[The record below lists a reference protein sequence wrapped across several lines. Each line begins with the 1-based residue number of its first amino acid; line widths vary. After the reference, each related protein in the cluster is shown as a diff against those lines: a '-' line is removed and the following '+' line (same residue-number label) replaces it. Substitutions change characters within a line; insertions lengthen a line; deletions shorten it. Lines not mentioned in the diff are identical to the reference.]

1 MFMYLWSFWSY
12 GVKQDEENIEK
23 QEQTWTRQKR
33 IPFCDKKSKINES
46 TLNAAD

>member
-1 MFMYLWSFWSY
+1 MYLWSFWSY

-23 QEQTWTRQKR
+23 QEQTWTQQKR
-33 IPFCDKKSKINES
+33 VPFRDKKSKINDS

>member
-12 GVKQDEENIEK
+12 GVKQDEENVEK
-23 QEQTWTRQKR
+23 QEQTSIQQKR
-33 IPFCDKKSKINES
+33 VPFCDKKSKINES